1 MVSSKTSQNEKMIGI
16 KRLWDDY
23 EKENKNEAAKE
34 QIIKT
39 LKDWEGYK
47 EKIEDDSLTLDEYT
61 NRKDGQNNNNSTL
74 PSEYLCNFLEN
85 GSSVFGSIFV
95 GNASSFL
102 LY

>member
-39 LKDWEGYK
+39 LKDWGD
-47 EKIEDDSLTLDEYT
+47 IR
-61 NRKDGQNNNNSTL
+61 RK
-74 PSEYLCNFLEN
+74 
-85 GSSVFGSIFV
+85 
-95 GNASSFL
+95 
-102 LY
+102 